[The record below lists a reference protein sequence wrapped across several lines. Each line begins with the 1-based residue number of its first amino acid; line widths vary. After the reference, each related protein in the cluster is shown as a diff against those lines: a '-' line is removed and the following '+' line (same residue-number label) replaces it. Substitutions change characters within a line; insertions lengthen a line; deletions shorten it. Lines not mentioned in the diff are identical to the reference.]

1 MKRFLLIL
9 LCLPL
14 LFTTCKKEEESP
26 NNNGNNQHSIVGKKW
41 SGYVPNFGDR
51 IFELNNDGYLY
62 FYTVNCIAYFQNDTL
77 GEWLIIGDTIKY
89 TYTNNNIEYKQIF
102 GVMDGYSNTEIKFVL
117 TSDSNSTCVIHT
129 FTTSNELTYTYTKTD
144 VSACGVTDGTIN
156 STINGG
162 TAPYNY
168 AWNNGDTTANISNLS
183 AGQYIVIVT
192 DSNACIISDT
202 IIITQPCT
210 YVPDDAFEQHLIDE
224 GYDNVLDDY
233 VTTASI
239 DTVTYL
245 YISEK
250 HIYDLRGIEDFTALT
265 YLDCY
270 SNQLTTLDLSNNPAL
285 DTLACTSNQLT
296 TLDVSNNT
304 ALTVLR
310 CGGNQLTSLDVSQN
324 TALTLLWCL
333 YNQLT
338 TLDVSQNTALATLYC
353 YNNQLTTLDVSNNT
367 ALTVLWCPNNQLTT
381 LDVSQNTAL
390 TNLECHYNQL
400 TTLDVRNGNNTKVFY
415 FFCGNN
421 PLLYCIDVDDA
432 TWSTSNWTN
441 IDPHHYFS
449 ENCP

>member
-1 MKRFLLIL
+1 MKKLLFIL

-14 LFTTCKKEEESP
+14 LFTTCKKEEEAP
-26 NNNGNNQHSIVGKKW
+26 NNNGNNQDDIVGKKW

-129 FTTSNELTYTYTKTD
+129 FTTSN
-144 VSACGVTDGTIN
+144 
-156 STINGG
+156 
-162 TAPYNY
+162 
-168 AWNNGDTTANISNLS
+168 
-183 AGQYIVIVT
+183 
-192 DSNACIISDT
+192 
-202 IIITQPCT
+202 CT

-250 HIYDLRGIEDFTALT
+250 HIYDLTGIEDFTALT

-270 SNQLTTLDLSNNPAL
+270 NNQLTTLDLSNNPAL

-310 CGGNQLTSLDVSQN
+310 CGGNQLTSLDLGNN

-338 TLDVSQNTALATLYC
+338 TLDVSQNTALTTLYC

-367 ALTVLWCPNNQLTT
+367 DLTVLWCPNNQLTS
-381 LDVSQNTAL
+381 LDLSNNTAL
-390 TNLECHYNQL
+390 NNLECHYNQL
-400 TTLDVRNGNNTKVFY
+400 TTLDVRNGNNTKLFPF

-432 TWSTSNWTN
+432 AWSTANWTN
-441 IDPHHYFS
+441 IDPQSFFS
-449 ENCP
+449 EDCGVE

>member
-117 TSDSNSTCVIHT
+117 TSNSNSTCVIHT
-129 FTTSNELTYTYTKTD
+129 FN
-144 VSACGVTDGTIN
+144 
-156 STINGG
+156 
-162 TAPYNY
+162 
-168 AWNNGDTTANISNLS
+168 
-183 AGQYIVIVT
+183 
-192 DSNACIISDT
+192 
-202 IIITQPCT
+202 CT

-250 HIYDLRGIEDFTALT
+250 HIYDLTGIEDFTALT

-310 CGGNQLTSLDVSQN
+310 CGGNQLTSLDLGNN

-338 TLDVSQNTALATLYC
+338 TLDVSQNTALTTLYC

-390 TNLECHYNQL
+390 TDLRCGSNLL
-400 TTLDVRNGNNTKVFY
+400 TSIDVRNGNNTNFPW
-415 FFCGNN
+415 FDCTGNPN
-421 PLLYCIDVDDA
+421 LTCISVDDA
-432 TWSTSNWTN
+432 AWSTANWSD
-441 IDPHHYFS
+441 IDPQHYFS

>member
-1 MKRFLLIL
+1 MKKILLIL

-14 LFTTCKKEEESP
+14 LFTTCKKEEEAP
-26 NNNGNNQHSIVGKKW
+26 NNNGNNQDDIVGKKW

-117 TSDSNSTCVIHT
+117 TSNSNSTCVIHT
-129 FTTSNELTYTYTKTD
+129 FTTSN
-144 VSACGVTDGTIN
+144 
-156 STINGG
+156 
-162 TAPYNY
+162 
-168 AWNNGDTTANISNLS
+168 
-183 AGQYIVIVT
+183 
-192 DSNACIISDT
+192 
-202 IIITQPCT
+202 CT

-310 CGGNQLTSLDVSQN
+310 CGGNQLTSLDV
-324 TALTLLWCL
+324 
-333 YNQLT
+333 
-338 TLDVSQNTALATLYC
+338 
-353 YNNQLTTLDVSNNT
+353 
-367 ALTVLWCPNNQLTT
+367 
-381 LDVSQNTAL
+381 
-390 TNLECHYNQL
+390 
-400 TTLDVRNGNNTKVFY
+400 RNGNNTNITTFT
-415 FFCGNN
+415 CTNN
-421 PLLYCIDVDDA
+421 PNLTCINVDDA
-432 TWSTSNWTN
+432 VWSTANWTG
-441 IDPHHYFS
+441 IDPQHYFS
-449 ENCP
+449 EQCP

>member
-1 MKRFLLIL
+1 MKRILLIL

-117 TSDSNSTCVIHT
+117 TSNSNSTCVIHT
-129 FTTSNELTYTYTKTD
+129 FN
-144 VSACGVTDGTIN
+144 
-156 STINGG
+156 
-162 TAPYNY
+162 
-168 AWNNGDTTANISNLS
+168 
-183 AGQYIVIVT
+183 
-192 DSNACIISDT
+192 
-202 IIITQPCT
+202 CT

-250 HIYDLRGIEDFTALT
+250 HIYDLTGIEDFTALT

-310 CGGNQLTSLDVSQN
+310 CGGNQLTSLDLGNN

-338 TLDVSQNTALATLYC
+338 TLDISQNTALTTLYC

-367 ALTVLWCPNNQLTT
+367 ALN
-381 LDVSQNTAL
+381 
-390 TNLECHYNQL
+390 NLECHYNQL
-400 TTLDVRNGNNTKVFY
+400 TTLDVRNGNNTKVSY

-421 PLLYCIDVDDA
+421 PLLYCIDVDA
-432 TWSTSNWTN
+432 AAWSTTNWTN

>member
-1 MKRFLLIL
+1 MKRILIL

-14 LFTTCKKEEESP
+14 LFSTCKKEEEAP

-129 FTTSNELTYTYTKTD
+129 FTTSN
-144 VSACGVTDGTIN
+144 
-156 STINGG
+156 
-162 TAPYNY
+162 
-168 AWNNGDTTANISNLS
+168 
-183 AGQYIVIVT
+183 
-192 DSNACIISDT
+192 
-202 IIITQPCT
+202 CT

-270 SNQLTTLDLSNNPAL
+270 NNQLTTLDLSNNLAL

-296 TLDVSNNT
+296 TLYVSNNT

-310 CGGNQLTSLDVSQN
+310 CGGNQLTSLDLGN
-324 TALTLLWCL
+324 NPALTLLWCL
-333 YNQLT
+333 SNQLS
-338 TLDVSQNTALATLYC
+338 TLDVSQNTALTTLYC

-381 LDVSQNTAL
+381 LDVSNNTAL
-390 TNLECHYNQL
+390 TNLECHYNQH
-400 TTLDVRNGNNTKVFY
+400 TTLDVSNGNNTKVSY

-421 PLLYCIDVDDA
+421 PLLYCIYVDDA
-432 TWSTSNWTN
+432 AWSTANWTN
-441 IDPHHYFS
+441 IDTQSFFS
-449 ENCP
+449 EDCGVE

>member
-1 MKRFLLIL
+1 MKKLLLIL

-14 LFTTCKKEEESP
+14 LFTTCKKEEEAP

-77 GEWLIIGDTIKY
+77 GEWLIIGNTIKY

-117 TSDSNSTCVIHT
+117 TSNSTCVIHT
-129 FTTSNELTYTYTKTD
+129 FTTSN
-144 VSACGVTDGTIN
+144 
-156 STINGG
+156 
-162 TAPYNY
+162 
-168 AWNNGDTTANISNLS
+168 
-183 AGQYIVIVT
+183 
-192 DSNACIISDT
+192 
-202 IIITQPCT
+202 CT
-210 YVPDDAFEQHLIDE
+210 YVPDDAFEQHLINK

-270 SNQLTTLDLSNNPAL
+270 SNQLSTLDVSNNPAL

-310 CGGNQLTSLDVSQN
+310 CGGNQLTSLDLGNN

-338 TLDVSQNTALATLYC
+338 TLDVSH
-353 YNNQLTTLDVSNNT
+353 
-367 ALTVLWCPNNQLTT
+367 
-381 LDVSQNTAL
+381 NTAL

>member
-1 MKRFLLIL
+1 
-9 LCLPL
+9 
-14 LFTTCKKEEESP
+14 
-26 NNNGNNQHSIVGKKW
+26 
-41 SGYVPNFGDR
+41 
-51 IFELNNDGYLY
+51 
-62 FYTVNCIAYFQNDTL
+62 
-77 GEWLIIGDTIKY
+77 
-89 TYTNNNIEYKQIF
+89 
-102 GVMDGYSNTEIKFVL
+102 MDGYSNTEIKFVL

-129 FTTSNELTYTYTKTD
+129 FTTSN
-144 VSACGVTDGTIN
+144 
-156 STINGG
+156 
-162 TAPYNY
+162 
-168 AWNNGDTTANISNLS
+168 
-183 AGQYIVIVT
+183 
-192 DSNACIISDT
+192 
-202 IIITQPCT
+202 CT

-250 HIYDLRGIEDFTALT
+250 HIYDLTGIEDFTALT

-270 SNQLTTLDLSNNPAL
+270 NNQLTTLDLSNNPAL

-310 CGGNQLTSLDVSQN
+310 CGGNQLTSLDLGNN

-338 TLDVSQNTALATLYC
+338 TLDVSQNTALTTLYC
-353 YNNQLTTLDVSNNT
+353 YNNQLTTLDVSQNT

-400 TTLDVRNGNNTKVFY
+400 TTLDVRNGNNTKVSY

-421 PLLYCIDVDDA
+421 PLLYCIYVDDA
-432 TWSTSNWTN
+432 AWSTANWTN
-441 IDPHHYFS
+441 IDTQSFFS
-449 ENCP
+449 EDCGVE